1 MARIQNRVVM
11 GYFPTPRTVIKT
23 VSEWLTLPAGDEQK
37 WRLLDPCCGTG
48 EAAQLAD
55 LVGGVC
61 ETWGV
66 ELSPKRA
73 EEASRVMT
81 KVINTGWRQTRADKE
96 SVSLLWLNPPYDH
109 DLDGESKRLEIE
121 FLRTSLSTLVDGGI
135 LVYIVPKHLLG
146 YKAAALR
153 LAGHFDDLVIRRF
166 PDGEYERF
174 KQLVVLGRKK
184 PYKMPTGD
192 EVDAIRA
199 LADAT
204 AVVAPLT
211 AMETAPEEIDEL
223 MRRLGPNDPAELFSF
238 EQLFVIPPA
247 PENARFRR
255 VSISRREQVARAY
268 NAGWPDDLLR
278 AMEYKRQVDFC
289 PALPPKKGHIAM
301 IMSSGVRGIMSLNKN
316 GQQMLVKGR
325 TVKER
330 VSRTE
335 EDEKGQ
341 KITITTYKPKSVVG
355 IVSGDGVQVID
366 KVDGLTEFMKSYGDV
381 LAEKILQDNQPLYN
395 PLHPPAAA
403 WEHLGTL
410 GRNRRPLPGQA
421 EAGMLDTQKH
431 VAIAM
436 ARALQAHGSGLIQGE
451 MGTGKT
457 TISLGVID
465 LMEDA
470 YPALVLCPPHLPP
483 KWMREALEV
492 IPGVQI
498 RELRRIGKT
507 ASMDHEEN
515 DVREFVED
523 WEAGLLGDK
532 AIAVVSSTSAK
543 LGSGWEGAMAKRYA
557 LPRDEDDRGPFRSAL
572 KRYEKAREELNELQR
587 EGASENRLAGQRQV
601 LRTLRRAALDEAI
614 AYPVCPIC
622 GQIPMEGPADEQIPI
637 RSFKTFDKKALSCN
651 RPVQGW
657 ARDENG
663 ELVLDDEGNPI
674 WVWEPETAE
683 NAPVCGTELYQ
694 FGGYRRYPIAD
705 YIFNH
710 AKGFFQTLV
719 VDEIHHY
726 KGKSSDRGIA
736 FARMVDAAR
745 YTLGLTG
752 TIYGGKASDIYWLL
766 WRLGIKDIQ
775 QIFSY
780 PTARQWVEMYGV
792 LEERQYGG
800 GSNSSGDDDYGS
812 FNATRRGRKVVSEK
826 PGVSPGILRYMLDN
840 TAFLA
845 LKDLGIGLPP
855 YKEEMVTVEMTE
867 AQGAQY
873 RSMEGYLR
881 GLAREDPRYLS
892 TWLQRSLGRPSS
904 GFRDEEVIKLHR
916 EDGKVIKHE
925 HLYDLPAVDA
935 GTLLPKESWLVSYAQ
950 AEVET
955 GRKVLLY
962 ARQTGTYD
970 IQPRLK
976 RVLENAGLRVGVLTT
991 SVGTRKREEWIDQHS
1006 HEFDVLIT
1014 NPRLV
1019 ETGLDLVQFATI
1031 VFYEISYS
1039 LFTIWQ
1045 AMRRV
1050 WRLGQTKLVKVVFTA
1065 YANTLEESALA
1076 LMGQKMGAAQLLYG
1090 DEVVGALVPEDT
1102 GDFLTQLARSVLED
1116 KELPDLQALF
1126 AELQPTTG
1134 SPMGSPTARS
1144 PQLQF
1149 VDLRTMWKNNG
1160 GGRRYR
1166 RHKVVSEAQIALF

>member
-1 MARIQNRVVM
+1 MARIMNAIKM
-11 GYFPTPRTVIKT
+11 GYFPTPSRVFEL
-23 VSEWLTLPAGDEQK
+23 VSDWLVLDGEEQK
-37 WRLLDPCCGTG
+37 WRLLDPCCGKG

-55 LVGGVC
+55 LVGGDC

-73 EEASRVMT
+73 EEAAQVMDQ
-81 KVINTGWRQTRADKE
+81 VYNTGWRQTRVDRE
-96 SVSLLWLNPPYDH
+96 SVSLLWLNPPYDS
-109 DLDGESKRLEIE
+109 DLDGTGRRLEIN
-121 FLRTSLSTLVDGGI
+121 FLRNSATTLVNGGVLI
-135 LVYIVPKHLLG
+135 YVVPRHILG
-146 YKAAALR
+146 YKDAARL
-153 LAGHFDDLVIRRF
+153 LAGHFDNLVIRRF

-174 KQLVVLGRKK
+174 KQVVVLGRKK
-184 PYKMPTGD
+184 PYKTPTGD
-192 EVDAIRA
+192 AVNAIRA
-199 LADAT
+199 LADAA
-204 AVVAPLT
+204 AVVASLA
-211 AMETAPEEIDEL
+211 AMETGEH
-223 MRRLGPNDPAELFSF
+223 
-238 EQLFVIPPA
+238 FVIPPA
-247 PENARFRR
+247 PEDARFLRT
-255 VSISRREQVARAY
+255 SISRREQVARAY
-268 NAGWPDDLLR
+268 NAGWPDALLR
-278 AMEYKRQVDFC
+278 AMEYQRQVDFC

-301 IMSSGVRGIMSLNKN
+301 IMSSGVRGIMSLGKN
-316 GQQMLVKGR
+316 GRQMLVKGR
-325 TVKER
+325 TVKEA

-341 KITITTYKPKSVVG
+341 RITITTYKPKSVVG
-355 IVSGDGVQVID
+355 IVSDDGVRVID
-366 KVDGLTEFMKSYGDV
+366 GVDGLTKFMESYGDV
-381 LAEKILQDNQPLYN
+381 LAEKILEDNQPLYN
-395 PLHPPAAA
+395 PLHPPAKA
-403 WEHLGTL
+403 WDHLGTL

-436 ARALQAHGSGLIQGE
+436 ARAAQAHGSALIQGE

-457 TISLGVID
+457 TTALGVID
-465 LMEDA
+465 LMDA

-492 IPGVQI
+492 IPGVQV

-507 ASMDHEEN
+507 ASMSHETN
-515 DVREFVED
+515 DVRDFVED

-543 LGSGWEGAMAKRYA
+543 LGSGWKGAMAKRYT
-557 LPRDEDDRGPFRSAL
+557 LPRNEDDRGPFRNAL
-572 KRYEKAREELNELQR
+572 VRYEKAREELEESALEEQR
-587 EGASENRLAGQRQV
+587 RKVQ
-601 LRTLRRAALDEAI
+601 TLRHAALDEAI
-614 AYPVCPIC
+614 AYPVCPVC

-651 RPVQGW
+651 RPIQGW
-657 ARDENG
+657 ARDWDKDG

-674 WVWEPETAE
+674 WVREPETADD
-683 NAPVCGTELYQ
+683 APVCGTELYQ
-694 FGGYRRYPIAD
+694 FGARYRRYSIAD
-705 YIFNH
+705 YIFNQ
-710 AKGFFQTLV
+710 AKGFFQMLV

-736 FARMVDAAR
+736 FARMVDASR

-775 QIFSY
+775 QVFSY
-780 PTARQWVEMYGV
+780 STARQWVEMYGV

-800 GSNSSGDDDYGS
+800 GSNSSGDDEFGS

-867 AQGAQY
+867 EQRNQY
-873 RSMEGYLR
+873 HSMEGYLR
-881 GLAREDPRYLS
+881 SLARQDPRYLS
-892 TWLQRSLGRPSS
+892 IWLQRSLGRPSS

-916 EDGKVIKHE
+916 EDGEVIKRE

-935 GTLLPKESWLVSYAQ
+935 GMLLPKESWLANYAQ
-950 AEVET
+950 SEVEA

-962 ARQTGTYD
+962 ARQTGKYD
-970 IQPRLK
+970 IQPRLQE
-976 RVLENAGLRVGVLTT
+976 VLEGAGLRVGVLTT
-991 SVGTRKREEWIDQHS
+991 SVGTRKREEWIEQHS
-1006 HEFDVLIT
+1006 HRFDVLIT

-1039 LFTIWQ
+1039 LFTI
-1045 AMRRV
+1045 
-1050 WRLGQTKLVKVVFTA
+1050 
-1065 YANTLEESALA
+1065 
-1076 LMGQKMGAAQLLYG
+1076 
-1090 DEVVGALVPEDT
+1090 
-1102 GDFLTQLARSVLED
+1102 
-1116 KELPDLQALF
+1116 
-1126 AELQPTTG
+1126 
-1134 SPMGSPTARS
+1134 
-1144 PQLQF
+1144 
-1149 VDLRTMWKNNG
+1149 
-1160 GGRRYR
+1160 
-1166 RHKVVSEAQIALF
+1166 

>member
-11 GYFPTPRTVIKT
+11 GYFPTPRTVIEM
-23 VSEWLTLPAGDEQK
+23 VSEWLEPAGEEQK
-37 WRLLDPCCGTG
+37 WRLLDPCCGKG

-55 LVGGVC
+55 LAGGVC

-81 KVINTGWRQTRADKE
+81 KVINTGWRQTRVGKK
-96 SVSLLWLNPPYDH
+96 SISLLWLNPPYDH
-109 DLDGESKRLEIE
+109 DLDGESRRLEIE
-121 FLRTSLSTLVDGGI
+121 FLRTSLSTLVDGGL
-135 LVYIVPKHLLG
+135 LVYIIPKRLLG
-146 YKAAALR
+146 YKAVALR

-174 KQLVVLGRKK
+174 KQVVVLGRKK

-192 EVDAIRA
+192 EINAIRA

-204 AVVAPLT
+204 AVIPPLSAP
-211 AMETAPEEIDEL
+211 A
-223 MRRLGPNDPAELFSF
+223 AEH
-238 EQLFVIPPA
+238 FVIPPA

-278 AMEYKRQVDFC
+278 AMEYKQQVDFC

-301 IMSSGVRGIMSLNKN
+301 IMSSGVRGIMSLGKN
-316 GQQMLVKGR
+316 GRQMLVKGR
-325 TVKER
+325 TVKEK

-355 IVSGDGVQVID
+355 TVSDDGIRVID
-366 KVDGLTEFMKSYGDV
+366 GVDGLTEFMESYGDV
-381 LAEKILQDNQPLYN
+381 LAEKILEDNQPLYN
-395 PLHPPAAA
+395 PLHPPAAV
-403 WEHLGTL
+403 WDHLGTL

-421 EAGMLDTQKH
+421 EAGLLDTQKH

-436 ARALQAHGSGLIQGE
+436 ARALQAHSSGLIQGE

-465 LMEDA
+465 LIDA

-492 IPGVQI
+492 IPGVKV

-507 ASMDHEEN
+507 ASMDHEVN
-515 DVREFVED
+515 DVREFIED

-532 AIAVVSSTSAK
+532 AIAIVSSTSAK
-543 LGSGWEGAMAKRYA
+543 LGSGWEGAMVERYA
-557 LPRDEDDRGPFRSAL
+557 LPRNEDDRGPFRNAL
-572 KRYEKAREELNELQR
+572 DRYEKARKELLRRVGRSDIEESAVEEQR
-587 EGASENRLAGQRQV
+587 RKV
-601 LRTLRRAALDEAI
+601 RTLRRATLDEAI

-622 GQIPMEGPADEQIPI
+622 GQIPMETSDGEQLPI
-637 RSFKTFDKKALSCN
+637 RSFETFDKKALSCN
-651 RPVQGW
+651 RPIQGW
-657 ARDENG
+657 ARDGDSG
-663 ELVLDDEGNPI
+663 ELVLDDDGNPI
-674 WVWEPETAE
+674 WVWKPEMVE
-683 NAPVCGTELYQ
+683 DAPICGTELYQ
-694 FGGYRRYPIAD
+694 FGTRYRRYPIAD
-705 YIFNH
+705 YIAGH
-710 AKGFFQTLV
+710 AEGFFQMVV

-736 FARMVDAAR
+736 FAHLVDAAR

-752 TIYGGKASDIYWLL
+752 TVYGGKASDIYWLL

-775 QIFSY
+775 QTFSY
-780 PTARQWVEMYGV
+780 STARQWVEMYGV
-792 LEERQYGG
+792 LEERQYGS
-800 GSNSSGDDDYGS
+800 GSSSSGDDDYGS
-812 FNATRRGRKVVSEK
+812 YNATRRGRKVVSEK

-855 YKEEMVTVEMTE
+855 YKEEMVAVEMTE
-867 AQGAQY
+867 AQGTQY
-873 RSMEGYLR
+873 HSMEGYLR
-881 GLAREDPRYLS
+881 GRAREDPRYLS

-916 EDGKVIKHE
+916 EDGKVIRRE
-925 HLYDLPAVDA
+925 HLCDLPAVNG
-935 GTLLPKESWLVSYAQ
+935 GTLLPKEKWLVNYAQ
-950 AEVET
+950 SEVEA

-976 RVLENAGLRVGVLTT
+976 QVLEETGLRVGVLTT
-991 SVGTRKREEWIDQHS
+991 SVGTRKREEWIEQHS

-1019 ETGLDLVQFATI
+1019 ETGLDLVQFATV

-1050 WRLGQTKLVKVVFTA
+1050 WRLGQTRPVKVVFVA

-1090 DEVVGALVPEDT
+1090 DEVAGALVPEGT
-1102 GDFLTQLARSVLED
+1102 GDFLTQLAKTVLEN
-1116 KELPDLQALF
+1116 KELPDLQSLF

-1144 PQLQF
+1144 PQLRF
-1149 VDLRTMWKNNG
+1149 VDLREMWKSDGN
-1160 GGRRYR
+1160 GRRR
-1166 RHKVVSEAQIALF
+1166 RHRKVPEAQIALF